1 MHRMG
6 VTLFA
11 LALLGLL
18 SACGSDR
25 PPPRPAAKKAA
36 ASKPAAAPTAEETG
50 PEQDKEE
57 KEEKEP
63 EFVYSPVGK
72 PDPFKSPFKE
82 ETVVESSE
90 KGERRPLTKLQRWD
104 IEQLK
109 LQAVITGTSD
119 PMAMVVDP
127 EGVGHVVRRGTLI
140 GKNWGKV
147 TAIRRDCIV
156 ITEQLRDATGAV
168 SSVRQERCL
177 PKTER
182 ERDFERQFE

>member
-1 MHRMG
+1 MKRTFVVAG
-6 VTLFA
+6 LSLLF
-11 LALLGLL
+11 L
-18 SACGSDR
+18 SSAVACGSDR
-25 PPPRPAAKKAA
+25 PPPRPAAKKKAA
-36 ASKPAAAPTAEETG
+36 KAEPAAMPAAEESKK
-50 PEQDKEE
+50 EQDQEE
-57 KEEKEP
+57 EP

-72 PDPFKSPFKE
+72 RDPFKSPFKE
-82 ETVVESSE
+82 ETVVERA
-90 KGERRPLTKLQRWD
+90 EREQGRPLTKLQRWD
-104 IEQLK
+104 LEQLK

-156 ITEQLRDATGAV
+156 ITEQIRDATGAV

-182 ERDFERQFE
+182 EREFERQFE

>member
-1 MHRMG
+1 MR
-6 VTLFA
+6 TLVVA
-11 LALLGLL
+11 GLSLLLL
-18 SACGSDR
+18 SLLPACGSDR
-25 PPPRPAAKKAA
+25 PPPRPAQKKKATKPAPTEEAAAAVEAKKD
-36 ASKPAAAPTAEETG
+36 EDE
-50 PEQDKEE
+50 DV
-57 KEEKEP
+57 EP

-72 PDPFKSPFKE
+72 RDPFKSPFKE
-82 ETVVESSE
+82 ETVIER
-90 KGERRPLTKLQRWD
+90 GEREQGRPLTKLQRWD
-104 IEQLK
+104 LEQLK
-109 LQAVITGTSD
+109 LQAVITGTSH

-156 ITEQLRDATGAV
+156 ITEQIRDATGAV

-182 ERDFERQFE
+182 EREFERQFE